1 MLIPI
6 NIDLPG
12 PSTPRRPQLP
22 PQLVQFGTD
31 ELLLIELQG
40 ALEVEGNADGQLV
53 GKLEVD
59 SATVSR
65 PLHLYMLRRVPR
77 GAHVVCPV
85 YALEKVDSDDRPS

>member
-1 MLIPI
+1 MPIPI

-22 PQLVQFGTD
+22 AQLVQFGTD

-40 ALEVEGNADGQLV
+40 ALEVEGNKDGQLV

-65 PLHLYMLRRVPR
+65 LFQIYSRRGGAGRSSYCPCML
-77 GAHVVCPV
+77 
-85 YALEKVDSDDRPS
+85 